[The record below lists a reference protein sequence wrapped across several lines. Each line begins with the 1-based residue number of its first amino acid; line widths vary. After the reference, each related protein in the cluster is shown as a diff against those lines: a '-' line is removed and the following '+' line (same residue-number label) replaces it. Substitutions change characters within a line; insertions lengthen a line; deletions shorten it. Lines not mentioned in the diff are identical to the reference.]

1 MSDITILISSMF
13 ERVSLHFRH
22 VFMLHVFISLYADEG
37 KQYTLSLM
45 LSSLKEK
52 KLVKLTTNPFW
63 GFLRIPL

>member
-1 MSDITILISSMF
+1 MF

-52 KLVKLTTNPFW
+52 KTCQTNNQPVL
-63 GFLRIPL
+63 GFFFLKNAFVTS